1 MNKKRNALRAGIFIS
16 ISIMLAVTVIIG
28 IKGLDRLLDPVD
40 RRFARFTLQDD
51 LGGLRVG
58 DDVRIGGFK
67 VGQVREIEVVPPSDP
82 RLAKSPSMVASTAP
96 IDQPQILV
104 TFAVPKKYAIKE
116 GARIGIQGT
125 VTGASWLNFDNLGAG
140 EPIPREVALVGRPSG
155 INSFMASLSDV
166 S

>member
-1 MNKKRNALRAGIFIS
+1 MNKKRNALRAGIFIILS
-16 ISIMLAVTVIIG
+16 VVLAVTIIIG

-40 RRFARFTLQDD
+40 KRYARFTLQDD

-82 RLAKSPSMVASTAP
+82 RLGKSTAASSKP

-104 TFAVPKKYAIKE
+104 TFAVPKK
-116 GARIGIQGT
+116 
-125 VTGASWLNFDNLGAG
+125 
-140 EPIPREVALVGRPSG
+140 
-155 INSFMASLSDV
+155 
-166 S
+166 